1 MRIGKKA
8 KTKLQNSFAK
18 FIASGGDLSELQ
30 GICLDLDLDWHE
42 IIDKADELEGK

>member
-18 FIASGGDLSELQ
+18 FIASGGDLAELED
-30 GICLDLDLDWHE
+30 ICSNLGLEWGE
-42 IIDKADELEGK
+42 IIDKTAELEGK

>member
-18 FIASGGDLSELQ
+18 FIASGGDLTELEN
-30 GICLDLDLDWHE
+30 ICYDLDLDWQE
-42 IIDKADELEGK
+42 ITDKANELEGK